1 MSPDRLAT
9 SLAWFLAFLL
19 TFVVETSTNNSTQ
32 WPKGHLEVLGRHRPS
47 DGHIEIL
54 DALPTPEEFWEKY
67 AKNGV
72 PVLFRGMSDN
82 FAARQKWTDEY
93 LSSNYGNLRVK
104 IEAKAEKEYYP
115 EGDKG
120 VGQDTLQHFLDT
132 YQSRNAYVVS
142 QLPDPMSTEVSVPP
156 FMTCGTFGQR
166 LLEANLWFSSGGT
179 KSLLHRDADNAINCL
194 LFGTKDWIF
203 IHPDHEDK
211 IPIAKEAAQGYGG
224 FALLNPDSVDLL
236 TFSKFADVPWT
247 HGNVTAG
254 DCIFLPQGY
263 WHQVRSYG
271 SRNLAV
277 SLLFSRLREVDLSDC
292 EGARL
297 SYKPL
302 SEMEMVFTYDGYGEQ
317 TMGDTDPFELND
329 TIKEWCRG
337 SENGMM
343 DVDAIFEFLMKEY
356 HDISEDEEEEEK
368 INPDAILDIADKV
381 VEFLDV
387 NKDGYVSCEE
397 VTGLGLKTLKTL
409 ANIIDSDPA
418 NTEQYE
424 YAKFEP
430 KDIGML
436 MQEVAQEAQKIGE
449 DSITRQEFV
458 IAYQNIGGSFKI
470 GNEVFS
476 KLVHTDNEDVVAL
489 DHFQQSVEEISELFS
504 KKMKHEAVD
513 RRWQEEGKEWMTQNQ
528 KHRHTEL

>member
-1 MSPDRLAT
+1 
-9 SLAWFLAFLL
+9 
-19 TFVVETSTNNSTQ
+19 
-32 WPKGHLEVLGRHRPS
+32 
-47 DGHIEIL
+47 
-54 DALPTPEEFWEKY
+54 
-67 AKNGV
+67 
-72 PVLFRGMSDN
+72 MSDN
-82 FAARQKWTDEY
+82 FAARHKWTDEY

-156 FMTCGTFGQR
+156 FMTCGTFSQR

-211 IPIAKEAAQGYGG
+211 IPIAKEAAEGYGG

-236 TFSKFADVPWT
+236 TFPKFADIPWT

-271 SRNLAV
+271 SRNMAV

-292 EGARL
+292 EGTSL

-317 TMGDTDPFELND
+317 TMGDTDPFEL
-329 TIKEWCRG
+329 K
-337 SENGMM
+337 
-343 DVDAIFEFLMKEY
+343 
-356 HDISEDEEEEEK
+356 
-368 INPDAILDIADKV
+368 
-381 VEFLDV
+381 
-387 NKDGYVSCEE
+387 
-397 VTGLGLKTLKTL
+397 
-409 ANIIDSDPA
+409 
-418 NTEQYE
+418 
-424 YAKFEP
+424 
-430 KDIGML
+430 
-436 MQEVAQEAQKIGE
+436 
-449 DSITRQEFV
+449 
-458 IAYQNIGGSFKI
+458 
-470 GNEVFS
+470 
-476 KLVHTDNEDVVAL
+476 
-489 DHFQQSVEEISELFS
+489 
-504 KKMKHEAVD
+504 
-513 RRWQEEGKEWMTQNQ
+513 
-528 KHRHTEL
+528 